1 VRENTAALL
10 LHYCITSSFK
20 KKEDMM
26 DIEMKRQLARELA
39 TRINAAVNI
48 PFIKEEDEQAF
59 FEMLVMLVL
68 QALLKVFEKKA

>member
-1 VRENTAALL
+1 
-10 LHYCITSSFK
+10 
-20 KKEDMM
+20 M
-26 DIEMKRQLARELA
+26 DNEMKKQLARELA

-68 QALLKVFEKKA
+68 QALLKVFEKK